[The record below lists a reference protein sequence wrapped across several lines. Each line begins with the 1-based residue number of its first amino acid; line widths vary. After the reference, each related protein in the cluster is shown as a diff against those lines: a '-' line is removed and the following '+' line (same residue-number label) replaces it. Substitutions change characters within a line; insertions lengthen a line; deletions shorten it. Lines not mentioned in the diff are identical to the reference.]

1 MKQMTEVTAQV
12 DEKTLLHFCWHML
25 LILNHGFHCSISQVY
40 TMYFDNAHPSRLLLS
55 LSPSYLSLLPTPNCC
70 LSACF
75 SFRFLNLFSAYER
88 KHMIVFFLRDSLNNS
103 SLFDTGK
110 GKGDDYLRVDKI
122 INFSFGKINIV
133 VIKT

>member
-1 MKQMTEVTAQV
+1 
-12 DEKTLLHFCWHML
+12 
-25 LILNHGFHCSISQVY
+25 
-40 TMYFDNAHPSRLLLS
+40 MYFDNAHPSRLLLS